1 MNTKDSTSRLAIA
14 ALLSLGFAA
23 APSAM
28 EPQPELAQPGIDFR
42 AAGSD
47 PSWLFELQRAGSV
60 RFVAEGHT
68 IVVSAARDFFVSA
81 AHRGVIYGAHSD
93 TRELVADIVEI
104 ACSDAISGERLTHTV
119 TIRLNGREYHGCGRR
134 VRNGEVAEVASSGDR
149 GSALTKD

>member
-1 MNTKDSTSRLAIA
+1 MA

-28 EPQPELAQPGIDFR
+28 EAQPELAQPGIAFR

-68 IVVSAARDFFVSA
+68 IVVSAARDFIVSA

-119 TIRLNGREYHGCGRR
+119 TIRLDGREYHGCGRR
-134 VRNGEVAEVASSGDR
+134 VINGEVADYASNSER
-149 GSALTKD
+149 PSPSTR